1 MTSPTAPA
9 RPWNPDDHASP
20 GATAAAA
27 AAAAAVPLDMHPV
40 PPSVPP
46 RGATLV
52 GQVLGKT
59 MARRSAKLAV
69 AWIACL
75 ALLAVF
81 APFLANS
88 NPYLVRLDRH
98 WSSPLL
104 ASLTWV
110 DLTLLGAACGC
121 VVLYRARSVTVGA
134 KAGTFV
140 LVVLTLAGFTRF
152 VRPGQSNVTWERYRV
167 AAAAGRVSFV
177 LNAPVPFSPSDYLS
191 EQTAANDRPPG
202 GGHWMGTED
211 FGGDVLSR
219 LLHACRTAMSLGL
232 YATGI
237 AILIGLT
244 IGGTMGYFAGPVDLI
259 GMRLIEIFEA
269 IPTLF
274 LMLTLVALFP
284 SETYRFPMLM
294 AVIGVTG
301 WTGYARYVR
310 AEFLRL
316 RTADFVHAAVAAG
329 LPTRAVIFRHI
340 LPNGITPVVI
350 TASFGVAGAVIAE
363 STLSYLGLGTVDQP
377 SWGGLLAQSLGAG
390 GQFLWWLAVFPGVAI
405 FLTVLAYNLLGEALA
420 DALDPKRT

>member
-1 MTSPTAPA
+1 MTVTAGTPLLDMLPVPPTAP
-9 RPWNPDDHASP
+9 
-20 GATAAAA
+20 
-27 AAAAAVPLDMHPV
+27 
-40 PPSVPP
+40 PPE
-46 RGATLV
+46 RAATLA

-59 MARRSAKLAV
+59 IARRSGKLAI
-69 AWIACL
+69 AWIGL
-75 ALLAVF
+75 LGFLAVF

-88 NPYLVRLDRH
+88 NPYLIRLDKR

-110 DLTLLGAACGC
+110 DLTLLGSVVVAA
-121 VVLYRARSVTVGA
+121 VLARVRRVKFAA
-134 KAGTFV
+134 KLGTFV
-140 LVVLTLAGFTRF
+140 LVVFVLAGFTRF
-152 VRPGQSNVTWERYRV
+152 VRPGVANVALERYRV
-167 AAAAGRVSFV
+167 AAAAERVSFV
-177 LNAPVPFSPSDYLS
+177 LNAPVPFSPSDYQS
-191 EQTAANDRPPG
+191 ERPSADNQPPG
-202 GGHWMGTED
+202 GGHWMGTEF

-237 AILIGLT
+237 AIGIGLF
-244 IGGTMGYFAGPVDLI
+244 IGGTMGYFAGPIDLV
-259 GMRLIEIFEA
+259 GMRLIEVFEA

-284 SETYRFPMLM
+284 GEGYRFPMLM

-316 RTADFVHAAVAAG
+316 RTADYVHAAVAAG
-329 LPTRAVIFRHI
+329 LPTRSVVFRHM
-340 LPNGITPVVI
+340 LPNGITSVVI

-377 SWGGLLAQSLGAG
+377 SWGGMLAQSLGPG

>member
-1 MTSPTAPA
+1 MSDVA
-9 RPWNPDDHASP
+9 
-20 GATAAAA
+20 ATALGDGRY
-27 AAAAAVPLDMHPV
+27 AAAAVPLDMHPV
-40 PPSVPP
+40 PVPTP
-46 RGATLV
+46 PPERAATFV

-59 MARRSAKLAV
+59 LARASARVALVWIGLLA
-69 AWIACL
+69 A
-75 ALLAVF
+75 LAVF

-88 NPYLVRLDRH
+88 NPYLIRLDGR
-98 WSSPLL
+98 WQCPLL

-110 DLTLLGAACGC
+110 DLTLLGAVATLG
-121 VVLYRARSVTVGA
+121 VLARARSVTFGA
-134 KAGTFV
+134 KVGIFA
-140 LVVLTLAGFTRF
+140 VVVFTLAAL
-152 VRPGQSNVTWERYRV
+152 VYVARPGRSNVSLEQYRV
-167 AAAAGRVSFV
+167 AAAAGRVSFT
-177 LNAPVPFSPSDYLS
+177 LNAPVPFSPGDYLA
-191 EQTAANDRPPG
+191 EQSAVNDRPPG
-202 GGHWMGTED
+202 GRHWMGTED

-219 LLHACRTAMSLGL
+219 LLHACRTALSLGL

-237 AILIGLT
+237 AIAIGLV
-244 IGGTMGYFAGPVDLI
+244 IGGLMGYFAGPIDLI

-301 WTGYARYVR
+301 WTGYARFVR

-316 RTADFVHAAVAAG
+316 RTADYVHAAVAAG
-329 LPTRAVIFRHI
+329 LPTTSVVFRHM
-340 LPNGITPVVI
+340 LPNGVTPVVI

-363 STLSYLGLGTVDQP
+363 STLSYLGLGTIDQP

-390 GQFLWWLAVFPGVAI
+390 GQFQWWLAVFPGIAI
-405 FLTVLAYNLLGEALA
+405 FLTVLAYNLLGEAVA